1 MVLGVS
7 VPARL
12 VIYCRSE
19 GQQCV
24 ARGATVNSSIK
35 FITSLVSLA
44 GALAVEGRAGQ
55 CGRIDPVGGYRP
67 YEERHRT

>member
-1 MVLGVS
+1 MS
-7 VPARL
+7 APARL
-12 VIYCRSE
+12 AIYCRFE

-24 ARGATVNSSIK
+24 ACGPTVNSSIK
-35 FITSLVSLA
+35 FITSLLSLA

-55 CGRIDPVGGYRP
+55 CGRMNPVGGYRP